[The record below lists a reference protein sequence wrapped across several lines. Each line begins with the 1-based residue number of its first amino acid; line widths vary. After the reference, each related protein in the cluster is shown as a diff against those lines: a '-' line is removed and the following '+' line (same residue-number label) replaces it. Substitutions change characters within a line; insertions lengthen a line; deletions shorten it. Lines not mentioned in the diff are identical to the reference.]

1 MQRYS
6 DKLNL
11 VIDRLGVQ
19 QYRASI
25 VISHKMYRDLLDS
38 ALNQI
43 KYADYWK
50 TGGSWDALG
59 VIESF
64 MNPNFELF
72 KGMEDFCILLERV
85 GLLRLSQADTERVVK
100 TIRKVEP
107 RFASFNEVKES
118 KGARDRAQQE
128 IFLHENKVALEKLP
142 LDELF
147 DAWSQSH
154 LPSLKKNDARYD
166 GKAKSVETFLKKDC
180 TSLKFME
187 I

>member
-1 MQRYS
+1 
-6 DKLNL
+6 
-11 VIDRLGVQ
+11 
-19 QYRASI
+19 
-25 VISHKMYRDLLDS
+25 
-38 ALNQI
+38 
-43 KYADYWK
+43 
-50 TGGSWDALG
+50 
-59 VIESF
+59 

-85 GLLRLSQADTERVVK
+85 GLLLLSQADTERVVK

-128 IFLHENKVALEKLP
+128 IFLHENKVALEKFP
-142 LDELF
+142 LNELF

-187 I
+187 T

>member
-1 MQRYS
+1 MRRKGAKRRKES
-6 DKLNL
+6 EELARSTKEK
-11 VIDRLGVQ
+11 VRSRI
-19 QYRASI
+19 
-25 VISHKMYRDLLDS
+25 KM
-38 ALNQI
+38 
-43 KYADYWK
+43 
-50 TGGSWDALG
+50 TGGSWDSMG

-128 IFLHENKVALEKLP
+128 IFLHGNKVALKKLP

-166 GKAKSVETFLKKDC
+166 
-180 TSLKFME
+180 
-187 I
+187 